1 MRFLGNRRALS
12 IRFQVLFVCILSLVI
27 MQLLL
32 MVNYYRFKE
41 MKVEANSK
49 YFSDL
54 ITQMADSVELNCS
67 YLNGM
72 VENIAYS
79 RVVQDYLMTDDKAY
93 LRVHNSDVKNFII
106 PFADINNGIKDI
118 AVIGTYGNYVNL
130 NADIYDLR
138 KIIDLIPEK
147 TLWYY
152 TGLNDVKI
160 INPYKKDKY
169 FTVGTNVYSASDLT
183 RKEKIGTVLITFK
196 VRSIFGFAQNRQ
208 NNKLPD
214 MLIYDRNNQLAYS
227 GVEKGIATS
236 YEEYFDKE
244 GNEKSDVIRQGKKTF
259 YIKTGKLESLGG
271 KVVFLIPKEEL
282 MAGLESSRVQTMV
295 ICFFTFLLMLSLS
308 IIVTNNIVVPIR
320 QFMDYLNKV
329 GKGDLRMI
337 KQPVRLKGA
346 AEIIVMSDTFN
357 RMMEEMND
365 LNHRLVNTSA
375 RLYESELAK
384 RQAELEYMYS
394 QINPHFLFNTLETIK
409 GCAVDESAENTFQM
423 INSLGRMFRY
433 CVRFGNIVP
442 LEEEINVI
450 NSYMLLQK
458 KRFGDKLN
466 YICNIKADIYEV
478 SIPKMILQPLIENAV
493 IHGIEEN
500 DAITVWLEGELLD
513 EVLYFYVRDD
523 GTGVDEERRKELLR
537 MMNDNTKT
545 SHIGISN
552 VNKRLK
558 YIYGEEYGINIE
570 GTDGHGF
577 CVSVRF
583 PYQKIIRHQQFDE

>member
-1 MRFLGNRRALS
+1 MYLMGNRKMFS
-12 IRFQVLFVCILSLVI
+12 IRFQVLFVCILSSFI
-27 MQLLL
+27 MQFLL

-79 RVVQDYLMTDDKAY
+79 RVVQDYLITDDKAY
-93 LRVHNSDVKNFII
+93 LREHNSDVKNFII

-118 AVIGTYGNYVNL
+118 AVIGTHGNYVNL

-138 KIIDLIPEK
+138 KIVDLFPEK

-152 TGLNDVKI
+152 TGLNDIKI
-160 INPYKKDKY
+160 IPYKRDKY
-169 FTVGTNVYSASDLT
+169 FTVGTNVYSTSDLT
-183 RKEKIGTVLITFK
+183 RKEKIGTVIITFK
-196 VRSIFGFAQNRQ
+196 LRSIFGFAQYQQ

-227 GVEKGIATS
+227 GIEEGIATS
-236 YEEYFDKE
+236 YEEYFDQE
-244 GNEKSDVIRQGKKTF
+244 GNGKSDVIRQGKQTF
-259 YIKTGKLESLGG
+259 YIKTGRFESLGG

-282 MAGLESSRVQTMV
+282 MAGLESSRMQTMV
-295 ICFFTFLLMLSLS
+295 ICFFTFILMLGLS
-308 IIVTNNIVVPIR
+308 IIAINSIVVPIK
-320 QFMDYLNKV
+320 QFMNYLNKV
-329 GKGDLRMI
+329 GGGDLRMI
-337 KQPVRLKGA
+337 KQPVQLKGA
-346 AEIIVMSDTFN
+346 AEILVMSDTFN

-365 LNHRLVNTSA
+365 LSHRLVNTSA

-394 QINPHFLFNTLETIK
+394 QINPHFLLNTLETIK
-409 GCAVDESAENTFQM
+409 GCAVDERADNTFRM

-458 KRFGDKLN
+458 TRFGNKLN
-466 YICNIKADIYEV
+466 YICNIKGDIYDA

-500 DAITVWLEGELLD
+500 DAVTVWLEGELFQ

-523 GTGVDEERRKELLR
+523 GAGVGEERRKELLH
-537 MMNDNTKT
+537 MMNDNSKT

-558 YIYGEEYGINIE
+558 YIYGEEYGVNIE
-570 GTDGHGF
+570 DTNGQGF
-577 CVSVRF
+577 CVSVKF
-583 PYQKIIRHQQFDE
+583 PYEKIPKYQQEGE